1 MRQFAK
7 MTLLLAPL
15 MIASASGCATSS
27 YLTGS
32 KTPESPA
39 TRIDRLVAS
48 AAQYERNGRPEA
60 AMSIYEYVLTQQPE
74 NKYAQQRQELLAKR
88 GIESNSRGLKKNLRN
103 QIAPETA
110 DILMA
115 SRRKAEDKA
124 PEATPAQIAAKAA
137 QTESRVAAAK
147 PAAETAPVDIDI
159 ISKPAQVEKP
169 ATLASVD
176 EDWVKAPATTPEAK
190 PATLASSPRI
200 ADDDWATV
208 ISAASTKAESKAE
221 LAAVSSEQENDFK
234 TVSATVAEKPVV
246 ETPVVE
252 KKAEWGVTDITRDQ
266 VLAVAA
272 KPLPLDESWAN
283 TRLVALCDGLP
294 EELVP
299 LVERLESSVAID
311 RVLALQ
317 ELGEHG
323 QSARAAT
330 VAVHALLEDRE
341 PIVAVYAAST
351 LRDIADDAW
360 SSVQTL
366 SKHLKNEDEQII
378 RLSAYLLGRMGPE
391 AVEAVKELEALRD
404 AGTSLTN
411 LHAAEALT
419 HIAPE
424 DRQSF
429 TKLNDA
435 LKSEDGTL
443 RWFAAVSLGSVEGT
457 CEEDAAKALALALKD
472 SEPQVRA
479 AACLSLGGLG
489 DHAHPA
495 IAELENV
502 AKSDAP
508 EVQAAAETALACLR
522 G

>member
-15 MIASASGCATSS
+15 MVASASGCATSN

-32 KTPESPA
+32 RKPESPA
-39 TRIDRLVAS
+39 SRIDRLVAS
-48 AAQYERNGRPEA
+48 AAEYERNGRPEA

-88 GIESNSRGLKKNLRN
+88 GIESNSRELKKSLRN
-103 QIAPETA
+103 QIAPGTP
-110 DILMA
+110 DVLMA
-115 SRRKAEDKA
+115 TRRKAEEKTA
-124 PEATPAQIAAKAA
+124 EATPAQIAARTQQPERAI
-137 QTESRVAAAK
+137 AAAT
-147 PAAETAPVDIDI
+147 PAAEKVPADIIPADIDI
-159 ISKPAQVEKP
+159 ISKPTQAEKP
-169 ATLASVD
+169 STLASVD
-176 EDWVKAPATTPEAK
+176 EDWVKAPATTPDAK
-190 PATLASSPRI
+190 PATLASSSK
-200 ADDDWATV
+200 DMNDDWATV
-208 ISAASTKAESKAE
+208 ISAANTKAESKAE
-221 LAAVSSEQENDFK
+221 LAAASSEEENDFK
-234 TVSATVAEKPVV
+234 TVSATVAEKPA
-246 ETPVVE
+246 VE
-252 KKAEWGVTDITRDQ
+252 KKVDWGTTDITRDQ

-272 KPLPLDESWAN
+272 KPLPLDESWTN

-294 EELVP
+294 EELIP

-366 SKHLKNEDEQII
+366 SKHLKSKDEQIV

-391 AVEAVKELEALRD
+391 AVEAVKELEAVRD
-404 AGTSLTN
+404 AGNSLTN

-419 HIAPE
+419 HITPE
-424 DRQSF
+424 DRESF

-435 LKSEDGTL
+435 MKSDDGSI

-457 CEEDAAKALALALKD
+457 CEQDAAKTLALALKD

-489 DHAHPA
+489 DHAQPA